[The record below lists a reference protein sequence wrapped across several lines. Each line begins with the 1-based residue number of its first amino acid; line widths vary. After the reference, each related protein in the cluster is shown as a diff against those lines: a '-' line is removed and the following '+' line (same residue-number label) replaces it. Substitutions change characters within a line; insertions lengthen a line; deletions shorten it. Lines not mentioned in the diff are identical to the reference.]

1 MKMNK
6 ALSTLLIAGTLTT
19 GVGISSA
26 YADTTTATTTAPA
39 STATFTPGQV
49 NNIEKIVHDYLVQHP
64 EVLVEAS
71 KALQQKMQEKQ
82 QEEAVSAISKNAQEL
97 FNDPNSPVVGNPNG
111 SVTIVEFFDYQC
123 GHCKEMS
130 KTMQDLL
137 TANKNVKLVLKELP
151 IFGGNSQIA
160 AKAALASVKQGKFYA
175 FHKAMLGASNP
186 LNKDKIFDTAK
197 SVGLNI
203 DQLKKDMESP
213 EVAAQ
218 VKANFKLA
226 QTLHLAGTPAFILS
240 NKANDQFK
248 FVPGATSQQNLQQLI
263 DTLGKTTTSTNSK

>member
-1 MKMNK
+1 VKMNK

-19 GVGISSA
+19 SVGISSA

-82 QEEAVSAISKNAQEL
+82 QKEAVSVISKNAQEL